1 MCYNFS
7 SDVLN
12 YITNLIPD
20 FSNFHCFDY
29 DLLRVYDP
37 SLNVYDPT
45 IYVKLMDF
53 FFSEHYSSDNYFNY
67 SCPVDS
73 NYELYVSLSSP
84 KFYIIRH
91 SYGYSSMLPF

>member
-37 SLNVYDPT
+37 SLDVYDSSKY
-45 IYVKLMDF
+45 INLMDF
-53 FFSEHYSSDNYFNY
+53 YFSEQYSTFNSNFSY
-67 SCPVDS
+67 ILDS
-73 NYELYVSLSSP
+73 NYELFVSLSSP

-91 SYGYSSMLPF
+91 SYDYSSMFPF